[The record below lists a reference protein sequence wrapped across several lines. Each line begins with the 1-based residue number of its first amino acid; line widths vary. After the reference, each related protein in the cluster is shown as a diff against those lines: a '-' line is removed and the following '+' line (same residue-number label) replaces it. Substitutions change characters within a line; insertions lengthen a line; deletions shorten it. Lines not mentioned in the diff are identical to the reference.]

1 MVVLSLSDV
10 KVPKCVP
17 FVNVQCTGA
26 PEEIRGDANES
37 RGGYSGLQTGGSQ
50 TDLRSKQALLEGME
64 VNLILT
70 NAKVGHILLTWTPYA
85 GKLHSSVLYRC
96 QAVRRQC

>member
-1 MVVLSLSDV
+1 MVVLSESDV

-26 PEEIRGDANES
+26 PDDMRGVANAS
-37 RGGYSGLQTGGSQ
+37 RDGYSGLQTGGGQ
-50 TDLRSKQALLEGME
+50 TYLRSRQALLDGME

-70 NAKVGHILLTWTPYA
+70 KADVGHILLTWTPYA
-85 GKLHSSVLYRC
+85 GEPYSSAFI
-96 QAVRRQC
+96 QMSGS